1 MSTSASL
8 PARFSSR
15 EYPRG
20 MPEAR
25 AARNSARRGP
35 TNGRPS
41 RGRCV
46 DPSLALLHAEW
57 SDVARAILNRR
68 PAGERRVPHAVP
80 TPLDTR
86 TRSSRRSSEAT

>member
-20 MPEAR
+20 APEAR
-25 AARNSARRGP
+25 AARNSARPGRTDGP
-35 TNGRPS
+35 PS

-68 PAGERRVPHAVP
+68 PAGERRVPQAVP
-80 TPLDTR
+80 MPPDSR
-86 TRSSRRSSEAT
+86 PRSGRRSSEAT